1 VGTGHKGVV
10 LGDVCE
16 DGDFCAAYAVLC
28 FLCEFLEGVAE
39 FHDCVHVYT
48 GSGRSEVE
56 ESAYSVGFGKGLGDG
71 VHEVRIGGRHTF
83 LDHCT
88 ETAEEIDVCFFSGGI
103 EGPCEPDGSLYL
115 ARQGLLYLARQG
127 LKQKRSWCY
136 SDSAI
141 CNWDAVSLLGGF
153 GEFVEQFSFFDDSP
167 VDAVGEFSVISVHA
181 VF

>member
-1 VGTGHKGVV
+1 VGTGHKGIV
-10 LGDVCE
+10 LGDVCK
-16 DGDFCAAYAVLC
+16 DGDFGAADAVLRS
-28 FLCEFLEGVAE
+28 FRKFLEGVPE
-39 FHDCVHVYT
+39 LHDGVHVYA
-48 GSGRSEVE
+48 GSGGSEVE

-71 VHEVRIGGRHTF
+71 VDEVRIGGRHTF
-83 LDHCT
+83 LHHCA
-88 ETAEEIDVCFFSGGI
+88 ETAEKINVCFFSGGI
-103 EGPCEPDGSLYL
+103 EGPCEPDGN
-115 ARQGLLYLARQG
+115 LYLARQG